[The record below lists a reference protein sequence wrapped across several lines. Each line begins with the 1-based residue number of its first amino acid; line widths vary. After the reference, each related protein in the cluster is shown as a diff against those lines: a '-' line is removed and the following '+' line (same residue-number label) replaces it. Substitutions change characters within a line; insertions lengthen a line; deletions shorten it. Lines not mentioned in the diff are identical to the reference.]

1 MYAAKQYIQRFCTS
15 VLFCCIH
22 ESFCVF
28 RYFLKKKGKGDFVM
42 ALVIELFL
50 LGVGLSMDAFAVS
63 VCKGL
68 GMRKLNKKQ
77 ALIIGLYFGGF
88 QALMPFV
95 GWLLG
100 SQFQKYITSIDHW
113 IAFILLGFIGGK
125 MVYEA
130 VREKDDDAV
139 GQKDLALNQGEMF
152 LLAIATSIDALA
164 VGIMFAFTYDNLNIY
179 WAIAIIGL
187 TTFVLSIIGVIVGN
201 FFGNKYK
208 KKSEIAGG
216 IILILIGVKI
226 LLEHLGIISF

>member
-1 MYAAKQYIQRFCTS
+1 MGEINRRTLGKREKNM
-15 VLFCCIH
+15 VLF
-22 ESFCVF
+22 
-28 RYFLKKKGKGDFVM
+28 
-42 ALVIELFL
+42 IEIL
-50 LGVGLSMDAFAVS
+50 LIGVGLSMDAFAVS
-63 VCKGL
+63 ICKGL
-68 GMRKLNKKQ
+68 GMTKVNRKQ
-77 ALIIGLYFGGF
+77 ALTIGLYFGGF
-88 QALMPFV
+88 QALMPFI
-95 GWLLG
+95 GYMLG
-100 SQFQKYITSIDHW
+100 IRFEKYIASIDHW

-125 MVYEA
+125 MVYDS
-130 VREKDDDAV
+130 VKEKDDDAV
-139 GQKDLALNQGEMF
+139 VEKDLALNQGEML

-164 VGIMFAFTYDNLNIY
+164 VGIMFAFTYDSLNIY

>member
-1 MYAAKQYIQRFCTS
+1 MREINRRTLGKREKNM
-15 VLFCCIH
+15 VLF
-22 ESFCVF
+22 
-28 RYFLKKKGKGDFVM
+28 
-42 ALVIELFL
+42 IEIL
-50 LGVGLSMDAFAVS
+50 LIGVGLSMDAFAVS
-63 VCKGL
+63 ICKGL
-68 GMRKLNKKQ
+68 GMTKVNRKQ
-77 ALIIGLYFGGF
+77 ALTIGLYFGGF
-88 QALMPFV
+88 QALMPFI
-95 GWLLG
+95 GYMLG
-100 SQFQKYITSIDHW
+100 IRFEKYITSIDHW
-113 IAFILLGFIGGK
+113 IAFILLGFIGSK

-130 VREKDDDAV
+130 VKEKDDDAV
-139 GQKDLALNQGEMF
+139 VEKDLALNQGEML

-164 VGIMFAFTYDNLNIY
+164 VGIMFAFTYDSLNIY

>member
-1 MYAAKQYIQRFCTS
+1 MLGRGDRAMQFYDALCPYWQNDKIETRKAEPYSYCQFITGRDHKKFGEAHHPFMTGSGGWSYVAATRYMLGIRF
-15 VLFCCIH
+15 
-22 ESFCVF
+22 E
-28 RYFLKKKGKGDFVM
+28 
-42 ALVIELFL
+42 
-50 LGVGLSMDAFAVS
+50 
-63 VCKGL
+63 
-68 GMRKLNKKQ
+68 
-77 ALIIGLYFGGF
+77 
-88 QALMPFV
+88 
-95 GWLLG
+95 
-100 SQFQKYITSIDHW
+100 KYITSIDHW

-130 VREKDDDAV
+130 VKEKDDDAV
-139 GQKDLALNQGEMF
+139 VEKDLALNQGEML

-164 VGIMFAFTYDNLNIY
+164 VGIMFAFTYDSLNIY

>member
-1 MYAAKQYIQRFCTS
+1 MGEINRRTLGKREKNM
-15 VLFCCIH
+15 VLF
-22 ESFCVF
+22 
-28 RYFLKKKGKGDFVM
+28 
-42 ALVIELFL
+42 IEIL
-50 LGVGLSMDAFAVS
+50 LIGVGLSMDAFAVS
-63 VCKGL
+63 ICKGL
-68 GMRKLNKKQ
+68 GMTKVNRKQ
-77 ALIIGLYFGGF
+77 ALTIGLYFGGF
-88 QALMPFV
+88 QALMPFI
-95 GWLLG
+95 GYMLG
-100 SQFQKYITSIDHW
+100 IRFEKNITSIDHW

-130 VREKDDDAV
+130 VKEKDDDAV
-139 GQKDLALNQGEMF
+139 VEKDLALNQGEML

-164 VGIMFAFTYDNLNIY
+164 VGIMFAFTYDSLNIY

-187 TTFVLSIIGVIVGN
+187 TTFVLSIVGVIVGN